1 MARACVVLLG
11 ARTSALRAGAHSLAA
26 ESLPSGTVQKTGQL
40 RGKINIIAVAIDLRS
55 RNRGRRLTHSLHSAW
70 GRALLLLASCARSSC
85 SSSSRARSCYCP
97 RRWLKCLRMQHV
109 TEGRDVRA
117 ARAARF
123 ATKKLEVP
131 VPQTRRAFADAG
143 PNGRWVVTNRDDA
156 LYNLLVRW
164 ISLGLASCSAMWAAA
179 NVMHVVAHSPGSS
192 RMASS

>member
-1 MARACVVLLG
+1 MRCALG
-11 ARTSALRAGAHSLAA
+11 HIHRSAIIAADIASLAA
-26 ESLPSGTVQKTGQL
+26 IITVSSVKSTAQRGQN
-40 RGKINIIAVAIDLRS
+40 RKIAVEIEIEAVDA
-55 RNRGRRLTHSLHSAW
+55 HLHSAW
-70 GRALLLLASCARSSC
+70 GRGLLLLASCARSSC
-85 SSSSRARSCYCP
+85 SPSSRARSCYCP
-97 RRWLKCLRMQHV
+97 KRWLKCLRMQHV

-164 ISLGLASCSAMWAAA
+164 ISLGLASCSGMWAAA

>member
-1 MARACVVLLG
+1 MRCALG
-11 ARTSALRAGAHSLAA
+11 HMHRSAIIASLAA
-26 ESLPSGTVQKTGQL
+26 IITVSSVKSTAQRGQN
-40 RGKINIIAVAIDLRS
+40 RKIAVEIEIE
-55 RNRGRRLTHSLHSAW
+55 GGGWTHTYPAW
-70 GRALLLLASCARSSC
+70 GRGLLLLASCARSSC
-85 SSSSRARSCYCP
+85 SPSSRARSCYCP
-97 RRWLKCLRMQHV
+97 KRWLKCLRMQHV